1 MWSWDDHLWWKS
13 FGTSFEFFSN
23 ISWFDLWIIIV
34 GGEMGDLKLGV
45 RDRHDSHALVAAQH
59 SFTTSLMTCNKLQFT
74 AGGLGSFYKTNQ
86 SMHTTPAANDVDSS
100 LF

>member
-1 MWSWDDHLWWKS
+1 MITFDEKVLELVWNFFQIYSLTSESSSW
-13 FGTSFEFFSN
+13 
-23 ISWFDLWIIIV
+23 

-59 SFTTSLMTCNKLQFT
+59 SFTTSLMTCNKLQFA

-86 SMHTTPAANDVDSS
+86 PMHTTPAANDVDSS